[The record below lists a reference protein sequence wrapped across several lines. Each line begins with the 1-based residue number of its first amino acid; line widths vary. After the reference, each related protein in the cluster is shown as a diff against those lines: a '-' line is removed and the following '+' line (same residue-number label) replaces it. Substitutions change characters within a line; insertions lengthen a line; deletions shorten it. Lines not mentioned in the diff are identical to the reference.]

1 MKEVSGNDREWNAAL
16 AKRRRKIGWRYLR
29 QRLFGWLPQRR
40 RVEGNIKKQY
50 AAVWTDIE
58 FSSYDPTL
66 RTPPINLWVWGQRR
80 LFARVRV
87 GARIRQYLLIK
98 LLRSLKPRRV
108 LEVGSGNGVNLLLL
122 AGQFPEIEFHGIEL
136 TEQGV
141 AAARDIQAR
150 DAIPENFTAFAPS
163 PLKDRD
169 AFKRVSF
176 WKGSAGRMPF
186 ADGEFDLVYT
196 CVAVEQ
202 MERIRE
208 QALREISRVSGEHV
222 FFYEPFYDVNRSGL
236 ARRYIV
242 ARDYFRGTVGDLNQ
256 YALEPVW
263 ATNDLPQKVNN
274 NICAVY
280 CRKKGGSA

>member
-1 MKEVSGNDREWNAAL
+1 MREVSGNDREWDAAL
-16 AKRRRKIGWRYLR
+16 AKRRRKIAWRYLR
-29 QRLFGWLPQRR
+29 QRLLGWLPQRR

-50 AAVWTDIE
+50 AVVWTDIE

-66 RTPPINLWVWGQRR
+66 KTPPINLWVWDQRR

-98 LLRSLKPRRV
+98 LLRSIKPRRV

-136 TEQGV
+136 TEHGV
-141 AAARDIQAR
+141 AAAHGIQAR
-150 DAIPENFTAFAPS
+150 DVIPDNFVTFAPL
-163 PLKDRD
+163 PLKDER

-176 WKGSAGRMPF
+176 RQGSADRLPF

-202 MERIRE
+202 MERIRDR
-208 QALREISRVSGEHV
+208 ALSEIARVSGRHV
-222 FFYEPFYDVNRSGL
+222 FFYEPFYDVNQSGL
-236 ARRYIV
+236 ARRYVV
-242 ARDYFRGTVGDLNQ
+242 ARDYFRGAIGDLVK
-256 YALEPVW
+256 YGLEPVW
-263 ATNDLPQKVNN
+263 ATSDLPQKVNN

-280 CRKKGGSA
+280 CRQRG